1 MWNNRGGRIFNDDIS
16 KITNL
21 SDLENMFKI
30 LKLGAGREGK
40 KILKLGWK
48 ANFRGKICLVLRM
61 FERREAVKVTY
72 PLNIWIGFLF

>member
-40 KILKLGWK
+40 K
-48 ANFRGKICLVLRM
+48 NT
-61 FERREAVKVTY
+61 KVRVESK
-72 PLNIWIGFLF
+72 F

>member
-1 MWNNRGGRIFNDDIS
+1 MLSFLGMWNNRGGRIFNDDIS

-21 SDLENMFKI
+21 SDLENMF
-30 LKLGAGREGK
+30 